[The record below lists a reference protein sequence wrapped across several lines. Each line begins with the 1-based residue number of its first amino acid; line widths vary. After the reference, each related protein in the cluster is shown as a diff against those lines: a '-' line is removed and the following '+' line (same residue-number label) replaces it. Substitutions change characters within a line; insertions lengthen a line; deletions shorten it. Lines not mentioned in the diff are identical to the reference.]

1 MIDFRELIVR
11 LQIHAVATRIEEEYA
26 EAWEIAQGLYEP
38 DQGFITPRPSSA
50 PESLEAWNRALRRVR
65 AHGPR
70 VLATLV
76 NAAVGDVNW
85 GGQSKKLDELI
96 DEQGLLRLARQMA
109 RDYYVGGVAAGY
121 AYQPEKSPPRIGRI
135 TGYIEPYTSPMD
147 ADVVTGL
154 YQAKQVITQSGTR
167 YWVRVWDLEDGQ
179 VREWRELF
187 NPTDLAKPPDRV
199 LEGLTPRFAFYDLT
213 PEGLAWS
220 PFYWAIPLFRDLLA
234 TELYLARV
242 EELTAYPIPRFG
254 ADTEPQQIAP
264 GLPVQGEFEWVT
276 PGSLAE
282 LREQRSVKLERLRDA
297 MALPGGF
304 LGNDSPSGEALREAN
319 IRFYQEAQATAKA
332 LSTLLTDLVADLAK
346 IVGAEPVEVV
356 VLPNRDYIREQV
368 VSNAVLLYEKGL
380 IPLAVAA
387 REVQPFVPTWS
398 DEELNQWLEANKDV
412 VTPGDVARLLGGGA

>member
-1 MIDFRELIVR
+1 MIDLRELIAR
-11 LQIHAVATRIEEEYA
+11 LQLHAVATRISEFE
-26 EAWEIAQGLYEP
+26 EAWEIAQGLFEP
-38 DQGFITPRPSSA
+38 APGFLTPPLGNA
-50 PESLEAWNRALRRVR
+50 PESREAWARALRRVR
-65 AHGPR
+65 AYGPR

-96 DEQGLLRLARQMA
+96 DEQDLLRLARQMA

-121 AYQPEKSPPRIGRI
+121 AYQPEKGPPRIGRI

-154 YQAKQVITQSGTR
+154 YQAKQVNTTAGLR
-167 YWVRVWDLEDGQ
+167 YWVRVWDLAVFQ
-179 VREWRELF
+179 VREWQGLYS
-187 NPTDLAKPPDRV
+187 PTDLARPPTRV

-220 PFYWAIPLFRDLLA
+220 PFLWAVPLFRDLMA
-234 TELYLARV
+234 SELFLARV
-242 EELTAYPIPRFG
+242 EEYAAYPIPRFG

-264 GLPVQGEFEWVT
+264 GLPVQGEFEWSA
-276 PGSLAE
+276 PGSLTE
-282 LREQRSVKLERLRDA
+282 LREQRDVKLERLRDA

-319 IRFYQEAQATAKA
+319 IRFYQEAQATAKT
-332 LSTLLTDLVADLAK
+332 LSTLLTDLVADLAE

-387 REVQPFVPTWS
+387 REIQPFVPTWS
-398 DEELNQWLEANKDV
+398 DEELNEWIEANKDV